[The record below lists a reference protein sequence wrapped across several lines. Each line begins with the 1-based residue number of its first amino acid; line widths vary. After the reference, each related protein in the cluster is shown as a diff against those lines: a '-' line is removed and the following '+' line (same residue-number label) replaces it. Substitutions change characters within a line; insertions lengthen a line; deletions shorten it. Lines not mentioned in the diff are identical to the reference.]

1 MNKDKKIAIV
11 IVNWNQYELTKQCL
25 LSLRKCTYNNYKV
38 ILIDNN
44 SSDNSGKKLKS
55 FFKEIKFFQ
64 NNQNEG
70 FTGANNRGIKYALSK
85 KFDYVMLLNND
96 TEVSPD
102 FLDPLLKTFNEDK
115 QIGAVQ
121 PLILYWKKEL
131 VWNYGGEFQK
141 ITGRVITLNRGKSK
155 FNIKKSKYTDWISGC
170 CFMLKTEVIKKI
182 GLLDDFYFVYYEDA
196 DWSIRINNAGFK
208 LALNFESVVF
218 HHEGSSW
225 KSKKRK
231 WEGSISPMTHYLNIR
246 NHIYFVKKH
255 NNKFSSLGKWVY
267 QFCKIFG
274 YTIYFLFRLR
284 FGKLKI
290 ASQGF
295 IDGIFNKELEK

>member
-1 MNKDKKIAIV
+1 M
-11 IVNWNQYELTKQCL
+11 
-25 LSLRKCTYNNYKV
+25 
-38 ILIDNN
+38 
-44 SSDNSGKKLKS
+44 
-55 FFKEIKFFQ
+55 
-64 NNQNEG
+64 
-70 FTGANNRGIKYALSK
+70 
-85 KFDYVMLLNND
+85 
-96 TEVSPD
+96 
-102 FLDPLLKTFNEDK
+102 
-115 QIGAVQ
+115 
-121 PLILYWKKEL
+121 
-131 VWNYGGEFQK
+131 
-141 ITGRVITLNRGKSK
+141 
-155 FNIKKSKYTDWISGC
+155 
-170 CFMLKTEVIKKI
+170 
-182 GLLDDFYFVYYEDA
+182 
-196 DWSIRINNAGFK
+196 
-208 LALNFESVVF
+208 NFESVVF